1 MSEHVEDKKSV
12 TSQDTV
18 DTEEATEN
26 SEVAEEKETISDE
39 GDSESIS
46 DESKTARFATL
57 TLYFIPIL
65 IAVHMGAS
73 IPSKTHAMPEWY
85 HILGGAV
92 ILFGLLKWLT
102 RDSDFEGLEK
112 LRAPLVVPS
121 AFVAS
126 SLIVLVTGST
136 EVATMITLIAGLLL
150 LATTLVACGTIL
162 MVCRRHDKVLRECEE
177 VLKNSK

>member
-1 MSEHVEDKKSV
+1 MSEHAEDEKSV
-12 TSQDTV
+12 TSRDAVEMEEVTENGEV
-18 DTEEATEN
+18 TEEL
-26 SEVAEEKETISDE
+26 ETTLVGNDA
-39 GDSESIS
+39 ESIS
-46 DESKTARFATL
+46 DESKATRFATL
-57 TLYFIPIL
+57 TLYFVSIL
-65 IAVHMGAS
+65 IGVNMGAS
-73 IPSKTHAMPEWY
+73 ITSKTHAMPEWY

-112 LRAPLVVPS
+112 LHAPLVVPS

-162 MVCRRHDKVLRECEE
+162 VVCRRHDKVLRECEE

>member
-1 MSEHVEDKKSV
+1 MSEHKEEEKSV
-12 TSQDTV
+12 TSLDTV
-18 DTEEATEN
+18 EMEGTTKNGEVTEESGTASDENDTEGIE
-26 SEVAEEKETISDE
+26 EEKK
-39 GDSESIS
+39 SI
-46 DESKTARFATL
+46 RFATL
-57 TLYFIPIL
+57 TLYFVSIL
-65 IAVHMGAS
+65 IGVNMGAS

-112 LRAPLVVPS
+112 LHAPLVVPS

-126 SLIVLVTGST
+126 SLVVLVTGST

-150 LATTLVACGTIL
+150 LATALVACGAIL
-162 MVCRRHDKVLRECEE
+162 VVCRRHDKVLRECEE

>member
-1 MSEHVEDKKSV
+1 MSEHVEDEKLV
-12 TSQDTV
+12 TSQNTV
-18 DTEEATEN
+18 ETEEATET
-26 SEVAEEKETISDE
+26 SEVTEESETAPDENDAEST
-39 GDSESIS
+39 SE
-46 DESKTARFATL
+46 ESKIIRFSTL
-57 TLYFIPIL
+57 TLYFVSIL
-65 IAVHMGAS
+65 IGVNMGAS

-102 RDSDFEGLEK
+102 RDSDFEGLAK
-112 LRAPLVVPS
+112 LHAPLVVPS

-136 EVATMITLIAGLLL
+136 EVATMIALIAGLLL